1 MPTPQEEVTRA
12 QEAAVVVEA
21 AHVTTVHAV
30 EASAQ

>member
-12 QEAAVVVEA
+12 QEPAVVVEA
-21 AHVTTVHAV
+21 AHVAAVHVA